1 MTIAGLE
8 VPRTAHAVSHT
19 LEVLVTGVPDP
30 FWDDVRRHVVAWLII
45 AGVGGIGY
53 LAVQVPIRLD
63 RVLANQEGFATEMQ
77 EFKAALKDLEVRMTR
92 QEMGRPR

>member
-1 MTIAGLE
+1 MTILGHE
-8 VPRTAHAVSHT
+8 FYRTADSFGHT
-19 LEVLVTGVPDP
+19 LEVLVSGVPDP

-63 RVLANQEGFATEMQ
+63 RVLVNQEGFAAELQ
-77 EFKAALKDLEVRMTR
+77 EFKSALKDLEVRMAR
-92 QEMGRPR
+92 QEQGR

>member
-1 MTIAGLE
+1 MTILGHEFPHIADSFG
-8 VPRTAHAVSHT
+8 HT

-53 LAVQVPIRLD
+53 LAVQVPLRLD
-63 RVLANQEGFATEMQ
+63 RVLVNQEGFAAELQ
-77 EFKAALKDLEVRMTR
+77 EFKAALKDLEARVTR
-92 QEMGRPR
+92 QEQGQ